1 MPKPIQLR
9 VFGDYALFSRPE
21 LKVERYSYD
30 VITPSAAR
38 GILDAIYYHPGLKW
52 KIHRIYVER
61 PIHFTNVRRNEV
73 DRKILASD
81 LLSAA
86 NGAAEPIYINRR
98 DSIQQRASTI
108 LRDVSYVIEAN
119 FVLIPEKLE
128 QGDNE
133 DKFFAIFSNRARRG
147 RCFTQPYF
155 GCREFPASFA
165 LVTEKNPPRPIR
177 ESRDLGIMLY
187 DMDFSDEENIRPMF
201 FHAEMID
208 GMVDV
213 AGKEVLR

>member
-9 VFGDYALFSRPE
+9 VFGDYALFGRPE

-52 KIHRIYVER
+52 RIHRIYIEQ
-61 PIHFTNVRRNEV
+61 PIRFATIRRNEV

-98 DSIQQRASTI
+98 DSVQQRASTF
-108 LRDVSYVIEAN
+108 LCDVSYVIETN
-119 FVLIPEKLE
+119 FVLVPEKMGAKDSE
-128 QGDNE
+128 K
-133 DKFFAIFSNRARRG
+133 KFYARFCERAKRG

-165 LVTEKNPPRPIR
+165 LVTEENPPRPIR

-208 GMVDV
+208 GVVDV